1 MKGFSLND
9 SVRITLEDTPREILL
24 IRGQLEQFK
33 IILLEMNKNY
43 SPKEPEELMTR
54 QQVADLLKVNPSTV
68 HNWTIQG
75 RLTKY
80 GIENTVRYKRSE
92 VLKSLRLLK

>member
-1 MKGFSLND
+1 MKNFSFND

-24 IRGQLEQFK
+24 IRGQLDEFK
-33 IILLEMNKNY
+33 IMLMEMNKNY

-54 QQVADLLKVNPSTV
+54 QEVADWFQVDPSTV

-92 VLKSLRLLK
+92 ITQSLKPLK